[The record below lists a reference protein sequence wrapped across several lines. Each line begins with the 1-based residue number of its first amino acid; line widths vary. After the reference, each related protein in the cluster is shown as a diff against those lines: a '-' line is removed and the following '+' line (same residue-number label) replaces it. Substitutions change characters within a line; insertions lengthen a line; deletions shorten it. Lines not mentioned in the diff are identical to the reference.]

1 MMTRSIGFLI
11 LAVVAFNCS
20 VHAKIP
26 PPPPEKQAAAAAAKQ
41 KTEWSEKVAAYKLC
55 QTQDRIAARYFKNH
69 ADAKKPSV
77 DVPACTDPGP
87 YVEAG
92 ATSIGQVGVAD
103 AKPVPA
109 AGKETPAGTPAA
121 PKK

>member
-1 MMTRSIGFLI
+1 MNKSIGLLV
-11 LAVVAFNCS
+11 LAGATFS
-20 VHAKIP
+20 FAAHAKIP
-26 PPPPEKQAAAAAAKQ
+26 PPSPEKAAAAAAAKQ
-41 KTEWSEKVAAYKLC
+41 KTDWSEKVAAYKLC
-55 QTQDRIAARYFKNH
+55 QSQDRIAARYFKNH
-69 ADAKKPSV
+69 VNARKPSV
-77 DVPACTDPGP
+77 EVPPCADPGP

-109 AGKETPAGTPAA
+109 AGKEPPAGTPAA

>member
-1 MMTRSIGFLI
+1 MKRLIGFLV
-11 LAVVAFNCS
+11 LTATMFSFAA
-20 VHAKIP
+20 HAKIP
-26 PPPPEKQAAAAAAKQ
+26 PPSPEMQAAAAAAKQ
-41 KTEWSEKVAAYKLC
+41 KTDWSEKVAAYKLC
-55 QTQDRIAARYFKNH
+55 QSQDRIAARYFKNH

-77 DVPACTDPGP
+77 EVPPCTDPGP
-87 YVEAG
+87 YIEAG

-109 AGKETPAGTPAA
+109 AGKETPAETPAA